1 MLSPD
6 RPVTSKDI
14 PAIAAEVLER
24 IRARAPRV
32 HCITNVVAQNF
43 SANMLLAA
51 GAIPSMTIA
60 ADEVVEFVAQ
70 ADALLV
76 NLGTFDAE
84 RRIAANLAIDA
95 MAQQGKPWLLDPVF
109 VERSQQRTL
118 FALSLLPYRPRA
130 VRLNQTEFKAL
141 SGNDLDGASLARFG
155 EAHDTVVG
163 LTGETDI
170 VFGGGRLACISN
182 GHPLMSKVTAMGCAG
197 SALVGACLA
206 VENDPWVAVASG
218 LLILGVAGQLA
229 GERATGPASYHP
241 RPLDQRCGIERVKG
255 IENVRPRG
263 CLDRRLFRRRSG
275 RRRRG

>member
-6 RPVTSKDI
+6 RPVTSQDI
-14 PAIAAEVLER
+14 PTAAADVLER
-24 IRARAPRV
+24 VRARAPRV

-60 ADEVVEFVAQ
+60 SDEVVEFVAQ

-84 RRIAANLAIDA
+84 RRVAANLAIDS

-109 VERSQQRTL
+109 VNRSEKRTQ
-118 FALSLLPYRPRA
+118 FALSLLSYRPRA
-130 VRLNQTEFKAL
+130 VRLNSTEFTAL
-141 SGNDLDGASLARFG
+141 SGSELDGASLARFG
-155 EAHDTVVG
+155 EKHQTVVG

-170 VFGGGRLACISN
+170 VFGDGRLVCIGN

-206 VENDPWVAVASG
+206 VEKDPWVAVASG
-218 LLILGVAGQLA
+218 ILILGVAGQLA
-229 GERATGPASYHP
+229 GERAAGPGSLATGI
-241 RPLDQRCGIERVKG
+241 LDALYELDAATLAERARV
-255 IENVRPRG
+255 I
-263 CLDRRLFRRRSG
+263 
-275 RRRRG
+275 

>member
-14 PAIAAEVLER
+14 PAVAAEVLER
-24 IRARAPRV
+24 IRARAPRI

-60 ADEVVEFVAQ
+60 PDEIVEFVAR

-84 RRIAANLAIDA
+84 RRVATNLAIDA

-118 FALSLLPYRPRA
+118 FALSLLPFRPRA
-130 VRLNQTEFKAL
+130 VRLNQAEFKAL
-141 SGNDLDGASLARFG
+141 SGSDLDGASLARFG
-155 EAHDTVVG
+155 EANDTVVG

-170 VFGGGRLACISN
+170 VFGGGRLTCISN

-218 LLILGVAGQLA
+218 LLILGVAGQIA
-229 GERATGPASYHP
+229 GESAAGPGSLAFGILDALHALDAGTLIDRA
-241 RPLDQRCGIERVKG
+241 RV
-255 IENVRPRG
+255 V
-263 CLDRRLFRRRSG
+263 
-275 RRRRG
+275 